1 MSNADLIARLRA
13 EHASHFDTVGDLL
26 FEAARALESSDASAT
41 AAVAE
46 LDKIEDRA
54 PHDID
59 GMIYTI
65 PWAEGVIAGSKR
77 VRRILTTGPAD
88 PVQGDAKLCEN
99 SGGADATENHTNG
112 RSER

>member
-1 MSNADLIARLRA
+1 MDEDNSPKRLA
-13 EHASHFDTVGDLL
+13 YEVKMMGHSVASHGPAALTTTTDPMYTWNLL
-26 FEAARALESSDASAT
+26 RRLSDAITRLDASAT

-77 VRRILTTGPAD
+77 VRRILT
-88 PVQGDAKLCEN
+88 
-99 SGGADATENHTNG
+99 SS
-112 RSER
+112 SEGSDHARG